1 MEKQRLQG
9 KGWPTNWPK
18 LHPMMQ
24 KKIIGVILKKDKK
37 TERIYIGRIIDES
50 RRKILVESEIND
62 QLYILKYIDKTRVHP
77 LSEIEWM
84 YDQIIAYIMT
94 FKQDDNKLILKDVFL
109 AREIVESDSEMCFQ
123 SYLTGCKYSVRD
135 DVMVIIVN

>member
-24 KKIIGVILKKDKK
+24 KKIIGVILKKGEK
-37 TERIYIGRIIDES
+37 TEEIYLGRIIDRSKEIILIES
-50 RRKILVESEIND
+50 DIND
-62 QLYILKYIDKTRVHP
+62 LLYILKHIDETRVHS

-84 YDQIIAYIMT
+84 YDQIIAYIMV
-94 FKQDDNKLILKDVFL
+94 FKQDDNKLILKYAFL